1 MNQTR
6 NEIPPRDEP
15 GNPAETETDR
25 LDGLLREAFGFSE
38 FRPFQQEVCRSVVQ
52 GDDVLLVMPTGAG
65 KSLCYQLPGI
75 ARGGT
80 TLVVSPLISLM
91 EDQVAKLQEQG
102 FRAERIHSGRGRE
115 ASRRVCSEYLYR
127 QLDYLFIA
135 PERLGVPGFPEMLA
149 REKPVLVAVDEA
161 HCISHWG
168 HDFRPDYRLLGD
180 RLPILRPAPVIA
192 MTATATPLVQ
202 DDIISQLGLE
212 KPERLIYGFRRTNIA
227 IETVEMPP
235 GGRPEAVRTLLRDAA
250 LRPAIIYVSSRKKA
264 ESLALELSGDFP
276 AAAYH
281 AGLASETRDDVQA
294 AFQAGRFEAIVAT
307 IAFGMGIDKSDIRT
321 VIHTALPGS
330 LEAYYQ
336 EIGRAGRD
344 GAPSRAI
351 LFHSYADL
359 RLHHYFHEKDYPD
372 IAILEAIFKELTS
385 GKEPK
390 NAVRER
396 LALDEDIFDTALEKL
411 WIQGGAVVD
420 PEENLCR
427 GRDGWAAPY
436 REQRAFKLA
445 QLDKIARYA
454 DTSNC
459 RMLQLVRHFGDRA
472 DSGEPCGL
480 CDFCAPE
487 ESLAGRFRA
496 PTEDE
501 ETIIRCTLGILEA
514 HGSLATGRLYKEAC
528 DAGPLDRRDFERL
541 LEGMARAGLIE
552 LSDHSFEKDGETI
565 HFRRVTMG
573 PGGRRLDPAA
583 LGRIAVRDSAPESR
597 KSRKKSKSE
606 SAATTRRTRGKSRK
620 ERKEGAETGP
630 ETPREFDQETYD
642 ALREWRLGESRKKR
656 VPAFRIF
663 HDRAL
668 AQLASNLPTDE
679 VGLLAVNGI
688 GPAKVRDYGA
698 GILEVIRKHGR
709 NRS

>member
-1 MNQTR
+1 MNRTCNEAQPR
-6 NEIPPRDEP
+6 NKP
-15 GNPAETETDR
+15 GNPAEPNPDR
-25 LDGLLREAFGFSE
+25 LEDLLREAFGFRA
-38 FRPFQQEVCRSVVQ
+38 FRPFQHQVCQSVAQ
-52 GDDVLLVMPTGAG
+52 GADVLLVMPTGAG

-202 DDIISQLGLE
+202 DDIIGQLGLE
-212 KPERLIYGFRRTNIA
+212 TPERLIYGFRRTNIA
-227 IETVEMPP
+227 IESVEMPP
-235 GGRPEAVRTLLRDAA
+235 GRRPEAVRTLLQDAA

-264 ESLALELSGDFP
+264 ESLALELSDDFP

-294 AFQAGRFEAIVAT
+294 AFQAGRFDAIVAT

-344 GAPSRAI
+344 GALSRAI
-351 LFHSYADL
+351 LLHSYADR
-359 RLHHYFHEKDYPD
+359 RLHLYFHEKDYPD
-372 IAILEAIFKELTS
+372 ITILEAISGALTGAKS
-385 GKEPK
+385 PK
-390 NAVRER
+390 NTVRER
-396 LALDEDIFDTALEKL
+396 LALDEETFDTALEKL
-411 WIQGGAVVD
+411 WIHGGAVVD
-420 PEENLCR
+420 PEENVSL

-454 DTSNC
+454 ESPGC

-487 ESLAGRFRA
+487 GSMAGRFRA
-496 PTEDE
+496 PTGDE
-501 ETIIRCTLGILEA
+501 TTIIRSTLGLLEEL
-514 HGSLATGRLYKEAC
+514 GSLAAGRLYREAC

-552 LSDHSFEKDGETI
+552 LSEQSFEKGGETI
-565 HFRRVTMG
+565 HFRRVTIG

-583 LGRIAVRDSAPESR
+583 LGRIAIRDPAP
-597 KSRKKSKSE
+597 KSRQSKKKSKSDPVA
-606 SAATTRRTRGKSRK
+606 STRRTRGKSRK
-620 ERKEGAETGP
+620 ERAEGAEIDQ
-630 ETPREFDQETYD
+630 ETPREIDRETYD
-642 ALREWRLGESRKKR
+642 ALREWRLDESRKKR
-656 VPAFRIF
+656 VPAFCIF

-668 AQLASNLPTDE
+668 AQLASDLPTDE
-679 VGLLAVNGI
+679 VGLLAVSGI
-688 GPAKVRDYGA
+688 GPAKVRDYGES
-698 GILEVIRKHGR
+698 ILEVIRKCGKK
-709 NRS
+709 RS